1 MLNLKLTVLINSDK
15 KMACNA
21 GLFRGRTNVFFF
33 NANYLYLPLQNKTYT
48 NYNTVFIYLLI
59 LYTDV
64 TYKLQLQLHTI
75 TIIYISEGK
84 IIKKTV

>member
-1 MLNLKLTVLINSDK
+1 MHI
-15 KMACNA
+15 
-21 GLFRGRTNVFFF
+21 VFF
-33 NANYLYLPLQNKTYT
+33 NENYLYLPLQNKRYT

-75 TIIYISEGK
+75 TIIYTIYSQVNL
-84 IIKKTV
+84 TFH